1 MGGVKLKPCPF
12 CGGEAKITQAC
23 VMQPLFCVHC
33 VDCDTSGGHYF
44 TEEDAIEAWNTRVER
59 TCHNDLKDSDCV
71 GVWPKPHF
79 KCSSCG
85 TLFTSYEFDYCPSC
99 GAKVVNE

>member
-1 MGGVKLKPCPF
+1 MGAVKLEPCPF

-59 TCHNDLKDSDCV
+59 TCHMIDNGAEFCCSECDCR
-71 GVWPKPHF
+71 H
-79 KCSSCG
+79 
-85 TLFTSYEFDYCPSC
+85 SYDDDPQYCMGC
-99 GAKVVNE
+99 GAKVVE